1 MLELD
6 EIYNIIG
13 KRIRN
18 YRRKSGCS
26 QEELARKAELFPTYL
41 GQIERGESKASLR
54 SILKIAGAL
63 EMPLEILFEN
73 IIQNEEHI
81 DTMSSECYELM
92 DSLTLKEQKFMVKL
106 IKEIIEYRKF
116 KE

>member
-1 MLELD
+1 MLED

-18 YRRKSGCS
+18 YRRRAGYNQST
-26 QEELARKAELFPTYL
+26 LAKEAGLFPSYL

-54 SILKIAGAL
+54 SIFKIANAL

-73 IIQNEEHI
+73 IIQNEK
-81 DTMSSECYELM
+81 DTETLSSEAYELI
-92 DSLTLKEQKFMVKL
+92 DSLTVKEQKAMIKL
-106 IKEIIEYRKF
+106 IKEIIEYREF
-116 KE
+116 EE

>member
-18 YRRKSGCS
+18 YRRKTGYS
-26 QEELARKAELFPTYL
+26 QEELAEKAELFPTYL

-54 SILKIAGAL
+54 SILKIANAL
-63 EMPLEILFEN
+63 EMPLEVLFEN

-81 DTMSSECYELM
+81 DTMSSECYELI
-92 DSLTLKEQKFMVKL
+92 DSLTLKEQKAMINL